1 MRIFSYFLLVT
12 LLFTIS
18 CTTQPAEEVVVGDTS
33 QKEEDIQAINRIYE
47 QWDEA
52 WAAGDVDAIL
62 ALVTDDYIGMESN
75 RPVIVGKEAFR
86 ESQQSFFD
94 EYSVQGPKS
103 VSEESRLAGD
113 WAYGRGSWSGTYIP
127 KAGGDSI
134 HITVKWMGIS
144 ERQADGSWKISRLS
158 TNLDQPSGID
168 Q

>member
-1 MRIFSYFLLVT
+1 MRSFLLFLSVLVLT
-12 LLFTIS
+12 A
-18 CTTQPAEEVVVGDTS
+18 CAAPPAVVDDTAQEEA
-33 QKEEDIQAINRIYE
+33 DIQAINRIIE
-47 QWDEA
+47 LWDEV

-75 RPVIVGKEAFR
+75 RPAIVGKEAFR

-94 EYSVQGPKS
+94 EYSVQDPKS

-127 KAGGDSI
+127 KAGGDPI
-134 HITVKWMGIS
+134 HVTIKWMGIS

-158 TNLDQPSGID
+158 SSPDHPLDID